1 MLKNRL
7 QSMNQQNTSSSE
19 KNGVRGH
26 NLDMRMQTDNFRPRE
41 YEMMHP

>member
-1 MLKNRL
+1 
-7 QSMNQQNTSSSE
+7 MNQQNTSSSE